1 MSKKKIEPIALQSG
15 YVPTEKEAPII
26 RNVLHRLRAD
36 KAPRIALLNKNTAIS
51 FHHPDL
57 EAAQLLLV
65 DALGAGS
72 TDFLRGILQ
81 QLAGAVSEDLD
92 PEAQLNFMISV
103 MKDIAPRDQV
113 EAMLAAQMASV
124 HVMAIRYVHR
134 IAMGEMLSRQDSI
147 EGLFIK
153 LTRTFVAQME
163 ALKRYRADGEKK
175 TAAPE
180 ASWNNSDRVIAAN
193 KDGADKSA
201 QAKNVADR
209 RSAATTGAKV
219 VPMKRKAD
227 E

>member
-1 MSKKKIEPIALQSG
+1 
-15 YVPTEKEAPII
+15 
-26 RNVLHRLRAD
+26 
-36 KAPRIALLNKNTAIS
+36 
-51 FHHPDL
+51 
-57 EAAQLLLV
+57 
-65 DALGAGS
+65 
-72 TDFLRGILQ
+72 
-81 QLAGAVSEDLD
+81 
-92 PEAQLNFMISV
+92 
-103 MKDIAPRDQV
+103 
-113 EAMLAAQMASV
+113 
-124 HVMAIRYVHR
+124 MAIRYVHR

>member
-1 MSKKKIEPIALQSG
+1 MSKKKVEPIVFQSG

-26 RNVLHRLRAD
+26 RKVVRRLRAD
-36 KAPRIALLNKNTAIS
+36 NAPRIALLNKNTAIS
-51 FHHPDL
+51 FDHPDQ
-57 EAAQLLLV
+57 EAAVLLLV

-72 TDFLRGILQ
+72 TDFVRGILQ
-81 QLAGAVSEDLD
+81 QLAGAVAQDLD

-103 MKDIAPRDQV
+103 MKEIAPRDQV

-124 HVMAIRYVHR
+124 HVMALRYVYR
-134 IAMGEMLSRQDSI
+134 IAMGEVRQDSI

-153 LTRTFVAQME
+153 LTRTFAAQVE
-163 ALKRYRADGEKK
+163 TLKRYRATGEKT
-175 TAAPE
+175 TAAPK
-180 ASWNNSDRVIAAN
+180 ASRNNNDRVIAAN
-193 KDGADKSA
+193 KDRADKSA
-201 QAKNVADR
+201 KAKTVSDR